1 MAHCFGRLFWYLEK
15 GDGSMALW
23 GGRFEAGVAEVT
35 QEFGASLPVDK
46 HLYKQDIAGSK
57 AHAKMLAAQ
66 GIISAEDERA
76 IAEGLTGIEQDIDA
90 GNFTFDIN
98 DEDIHMSI
106 ESELTRRI
114 GEAGKRLHTG
124 RSRNDQVA
132 TDTRLGVKAL
142 AKELME
148 ANLELR
154 HVLVDAAKKYDK
166 VILPGYTHM
175 QHAQPVL
182 LSHHLLAYSWMFARD
197 FTRLKAAFDAADNCP
212 LGAAALAGTSYPL
225 DRQMTAAELGFAGV
239 IPNSLDAVSDRDFL
253 LDLHYAG
260 SVMAMHLSRLSEEIV
275 LWSSSEFGFI
285 TLSDSYSTGSS
296 IMPQKKNPDI
306 AELTRG
312 KSGRLIGDLTGL
324 LATLK
329 GLPTA
334 YARDLQE
341 DKEAVFDQVDT
352 LEVLLPA
359 FTGMVATMV
368 FDKERLEAEAPT
380 GFALATDIAEWL
392 VKNGVPFRHAH
403 ELSGACVKIA
413 EDRGQ
418 ELWDLTDEDFINV
431 FKDFLPADKAPQV
444 REVLSTEGSVSARN
458 GKGGTSPLRVREQ
471 IVSAKTTIEQLRAF
485 ANSVSDGSAY
495 KSPESLLK

>member
-1 MAHCFGRLFWYLEK
+1 MAHCAGRLFWYSEK

-57 AHAKMLAAQ
+57 AHAKMLEAQ
-66 GIISAEDERA
+66 GIISAEDEQA

-142 AKELME
+142 ARELME

-182 LSHHLLAYSWMFARD
+182 ICWR
-197 FTRLKAAFDAADNCP
+197 
-212 LGAAALAGTSYPL
+212 
-225 DRQMTAAELGFAGV
+225 
-239 IPNSLDAVSDRDFL
+239 IP
-253 LDLHYAG
+253 G
-260 SVMAMHLSRLSEEIV
+260 CSR
-275 LWSSSEFGFI
+275 
-285 TLSDSYSTGSS
+285 
-296 IMPQKKNPDI
+296 
-306 AELTRG
+306 
-312 KSGRLIGDLTGL
+312 
-324 LATLK
+324 ATLHAC
-329 GLPTA
+329 GPPLTPPTTAHWALP
-334 YARDLQE
+334 R
-341 DKEAVFDQVDT
+341 
-352 LEVLLPA
+352 LP
-359 FTGMVATMV
+359 
-368 FDKERLEAEAPT
+368 
-380 GFALATDIAEWL
+380 
-392 VKNGVPFRHAH
+392 
-403 ELSGACVKIA
+403 
-413 EDRGQ
+413 
-418 ELWDLTDEDFINV
+418 
-431 FKDFLPADKAPQV
+431 V
-444 REVLSTEGSVSARN
+444 RAIRSI
-458 GKGGTSPLRVREQ
+458 VR
-471 IVSAKTTIEQLRAF
+471 
-485 ANSVSDGSAY
+485 
-495 KSPESLLK
+495 

>member
-66 GIISAEDERA
+66 GIISAEDEQA

-413 EDRGQ
+413 EDLGQ